1 MIYNDDKINH
11 WIKSRMLA
19 SNECLKFK
27 IMSEQFCT
35 RELLPNSII
44 SLMGS
49 EKYFAEYKSKRTS
62 HSLWRE
68 SQSIPVLS
76 SFFIPQLPRDA
87 RTQQHLFR
95 LQHILPFSI
104 LQLLSGWTFEE
115 KCSRWILWKFHH
127 RIIVDLFF
135 MRSFR

>member
-1 MIYNDDKINH
+1 MNVLEI
-11 WIKSRMLA
+11 RMVQKA
-19 SNECLKFK
+19 QFRK
-27 IMSEQFCT
+27 MSEQFCT

-62 HSLWRE
+62 HSLRRE
-68 SQSIPVLS
+68 SQLIPVLS

-87 RTQQHLFR
+87 RTQQHCFV
-95 LQHILPFSI
+95 FSI
-104 LQLLSGWTFEE
+104 SYLFQFYN
-115 KCSRWILWKFHH
+115 CSLDERLRKNALDEFYENFTTPG
-127 RIIVDLFF
+127 IIVDLFF